1 MKKTAKQIA
10 NQCERIMRL
19 YLLGYGT
26 RKMIER
32 AEDIFFRVYG
42 QAQVY

>member
-10 NQCERIMRL
+10 IQCERIMRL

-26 RKMIER
+26 SEMIKRVE
-32 AEDIFFRVYG
+32 EIFFSTP
-42 QAQVY
+42 QVFNY

>member
-10 NQCERIMRL
+10 SQCERIMRL

-26 RKMIER
+26 KKMITR
-32 AEDIFFRVYG
+32 VEDIFF
-42 QAQVY
+42 ATPQVFNY